1 MVQSN
6 IVKRTHELMINNK
19 KYDVAIDATLGNG
32 YDAIFLSNYYKKVI
46 GIDIQ
51 PLAIKRSK
59 EKSKDIVN
67 IELYLDDFNNIAKY
81 NYANLI
87 IFNLGFLPGSDR
99 KIKTQDY
106 TSYNAILN
114 AYSILDGVMIIACYI
129 QHDGGYEEYKDIIKS
144 LNENNI
150 KYKTEE
156 MQDNKEILI
165 IINKELE

>member
-1 MVQSN
+1 MNISN

-19 KYDVAIDATLGNG
+19 KYNIAIDATIGNG
-32 YDAIFLSNYYKKVI
+32 YDTIYLANYYQKVI

-59 EKSKDIVN
+59 EKTK
-67 IELYLDDFNNIAKY
+67 ELNNVEIYLDDFNNIDKY

-87 IFNLGFLPGSDR
+87 IFNLGFLPGSNK

-106 TSYNAILN
+106 TSDQAILK
-114 AYSILDGVMIIACYI
+114 AYSILDGILLVACYI
-129 QHDGGYEEYKDIIKS
+129 QHEGGYEEYKRLINT

-150 KYKTEE
+150 EYILEDNFE
-156 MQDNKEILI
+156 NKEKLI
-165 IINKELE
+165 IIKK